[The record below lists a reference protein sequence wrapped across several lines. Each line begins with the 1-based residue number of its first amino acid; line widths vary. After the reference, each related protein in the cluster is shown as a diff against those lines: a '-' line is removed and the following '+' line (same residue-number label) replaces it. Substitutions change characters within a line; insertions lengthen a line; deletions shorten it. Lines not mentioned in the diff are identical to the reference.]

1 MLNPGASLSA
11 RVSAVAGFCRG
22 PPREWQEIPPLPMVG
37 RYAHGHVAVLCL
49 LVESLWRE
57 RLASLGANSRS
68 GATRTSA
75 SSFPRTWAAAL
86 LQRYRLGVLIR
97 PDRTGLSST
106 YRAADEVAQRL
117 RCRRLSAGRHRAHL
131 RREGRQSCRNMDRRG
146 ARGNRHELPGDQGR
160 DEAGYP

>member
-1 MLNPGASLSA
+1 MSSSRVA
-11 RVSAVAGFCRG
+11 RNSSPPNGRPVCSWARSSFMSSCR
-22 PPREWQEIPPLPMVG
+22 IT
-37 RYAHGHVAVLCL
+37 
-49 LVESLWRE
+49 
-57 RLASLGANSRS
+57 LARKARQLGANSRS